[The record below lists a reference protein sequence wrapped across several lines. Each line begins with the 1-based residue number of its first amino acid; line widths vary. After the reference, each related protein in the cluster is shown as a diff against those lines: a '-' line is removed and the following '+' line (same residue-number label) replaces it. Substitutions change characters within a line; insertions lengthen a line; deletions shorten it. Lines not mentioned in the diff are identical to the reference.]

1 MHITKDAIQTSA
13 YTMGSRL
20 LGEVCGIVRSVP
32 QKSIGPRQKHRRLR
46 ANTEDRWFKAG
57 RGWRFQGFEGA
68 FFEIGG
74 KGIYQQ
80 LSGTER
86 PGPSAEHSFRLSP
99 GNDSDLYDC
108 DNDLLRSVS

>member
-1 MHITKDAIQTSA
+1 MS
-13 YTMGSRL
+13 Y
-20 LGEVCGIVRSVP
+20 EVSCRKGLRTAR
-32 QKSIGPRQKHRRLR
+32 KYRRLR

-57 RGWRFQGFEGA
+57 RGWGFQGFEGE

-108 DNDLLRSVS
+108 DSDLLRSVS